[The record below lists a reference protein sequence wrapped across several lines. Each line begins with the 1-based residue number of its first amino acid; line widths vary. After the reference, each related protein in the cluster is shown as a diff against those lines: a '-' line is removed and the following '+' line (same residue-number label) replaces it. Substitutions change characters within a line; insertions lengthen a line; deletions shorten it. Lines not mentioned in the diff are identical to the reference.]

1 MKKQLE
7 EVIREKILKFLQIQ
21 KLETTILRQEKDKR
35 NIQTAQQS
43 LWGTQF

>member
-21 KLETTILRQEKDKR
+21 KLETTILRQEKDKG
-35 NIQTAQQS
+35 NIQTAQHS
-43 LWGTQF
+43 L

>member
-43 LWGTQF
+43 L